1 MINTEL
7 PDCLPMPAGTR
18 IMKPE
23 HGIYF
28 EDGDCKL
35 YFQRAKEISKA
46 PTQHLTNLLTIIPE
60 NKIEA
65 LPHLFNKMIR
75 EEHDERFNKGE
86 FIDDTPP

>member
-7 PDCLPMPAGTR
+7 PDCLSMPAGNI

-28 EDGDCKL
+28 EDGNGKL
-35 YFQRAKEISKA
+35 CFQRATEISKA
-46 PTQHLTNLLTIIPE
+46 PTQHLTNLLTIIPQ

-65 LPHLFNKMIR
+65 LPHLFNEMIR
-75 EEHDERFNKGE
+75 EELDERVEKGE
-86 FIDDTPP
+86 FVDDTPP